1 MFSTAAF
8 AQDDPTSTPS
18 APTET
23 TTPAPVETPAPP
35 PSSTP
40 PTSEPAP
47 QPAPQPAQQQAPN
60 NVTGVLYADKNAN
73 GQQDPGEAISGG
85 KISLYGSTR
94 HETTS
99 DADGKFGFAGV
110 APGTYNPFYELPDG
124 WKVHRADINGD
135 MITVT
140 ANATTQ
146 IAARAER
153 PYSEQ
158 FKVSA
163 SLDRDSYEYPGFV
176 KITATFTNNTDRRI
190 AHIGAQCNRANKQN
204 ALGNSSEWYLQFP
217 LSLEP
222 GQTRTFTVP
231 EKVPQGALTE
241 GVATLDCAFAPNSHW
256 NTDGPSVFAQAKVI
270 GGINYAMVL
279 GQDKN
284 ANQRIDADETVS
296 GAQVVLLD
304 PKVGAQI
311 AERTSGADGKVVF
324 TGLKAGEYRAVLLG
338 SWGFTDDS
346 QQLVQITDQGGASDK
361 FLKYASP
368 PSLTTTMKLDK
379 PRYGS
384 HEIVRVDVTTTNTG
398 GKTAE
403 LFRLMGSFYDLDIDG
418 RQWGDV
424 GQSGPGVRIA
434 AGETRTFSFSGKIRN
449 FPNGKLQLWGM
460 VDYLGVP
467 NPGNRGYSAEAEV
480 VQTNGD
486 LGGVVYIDRNHN
498 KQQDPGEEAADVL
511 VEANGGAPYGYVKTT
526 TDAGGRY
533 SFKNIPSG
541 TYWVGYT
548 LADGWVVHSEGD
560 APETRVTPGAPVQL
574 TARAERPYTEALKAT
589 IVLDKSI
596 YAVGEEAKI
605 TITLSNRAAYEV
617 GRIIAAC
624 DRAGNG
630 NELGSG
636 WPMAEGWGDLREKG
650 VTLAAGETKTI
661 VVKEKVPATARWLNR
676 VNVRCDFAPWAGWND
691 DTVVGYDWAALSGVG
706 VGSLAGPLA
715 YDRNKNFVVDPGE
728 AIGNTRVFLM
738 TDREYGGI
746 VAETVSDAEGNVRFD
761 GVPAGDYW
769 SVVDGPWKSEGEWG
783 GHHMITADQLQRT
796 SFFVVPGP
804 APAPPSGGDNGHQ
817 DEQLPGGSGTGGAL
831 ARTGASVLGL
841 GVVAV
846 LLVAFGFGARLAGRR
861 RTS

>member
-23 TTPAPVETPAPP
+23 TAPVETPAPP
-35 PSSTP
+35 SVSSEP
-40 PTSEPAP
+40 APTSEPAP
-47 QPAPQPAQQQAPN
+47 PPAPAPAQAQAQAQN
-60 NVTGVLYADKNAN
+60 NVTGVLYADKNSN
-73 GQQDPGEAISGG
+73 GQQDPGEAIAGG
-85 KISLYGSTR
+85 KVTLYGSNR
-94 HETTS
+94 HYATS
-99 DADGKFGFAGV
+99 DADGKFGFADV

-124 WKVHRADINGD
+124 WVVHRAEMSGD
-135 MITVT
+135 MVTVT
-140 ANATTQ
+140 ANVATHVV
-146 IAARAER
+146 ARAER

-176 KITATFTNNTDRRI
+176 KITMAFTNDTDRRI
-190 AHIGAQCNRANKQN
+190 AHIGTQCNRSNKRN
-204 ALGNSSEWYLQFP
+204 ALGESAEWYLQFP

-222 GQTRTFTVP
+222 GQTRTFTVT

-241 GVATLDCAFAPNSHW
+241 GVATLDCAFAPNSNW
-256 NTDGPSVFAQAKVI
+256 NTDGPSVFAQARVV
-270 GGINYAMVL
+270 GGINYTML
-279 GQDKN
+279 FGQDKN

-296 GAQVVLLD
+296 GAQVVLLN
-304 PKVGAQI
+304 PQVGTQI

-338 SWGFTDDS
+338 SWEFTDES
-346 QQLVQITDQGGASDK
+346 QQLVQITEQGGASDK

-368 PSLTTTMKLDK
+368 PSLTTTMKFDK
-379 PRYGS
+379 PRYES
-384 HEIVRVDVTTTNTG
+384 HEIVRVDVTVTNKG
-398 GKTAE
+398 GKAAE
-403 LFRLMGSFYDLDIDG
+403 RFRLLDMFYDLDLG
-418 RQWGDV
+418 YPNQWGDV
-424 GQSGPGVRIA
+424 RRDGPGVRIA
-434 AGETRTFSFSGKIRN
+434 PGETRTFSVSGKIRS
-449 FPNGKLQLWGM
+449 FPNGKLSLWG
-460 VDYLGVP
+460 VVEYIGVP
-467 NPGNRGYSAEAEV
+467 NPGNNSFSAVAEV

-498 KQQDPGEEAADVL
+498 KRQDPGEEAADVL

-526 TDAGGRY
+526 TDANGRY

-541 TYWVGYT
+541 NYWVGYT
-548 LADGWVVHSEGD
+548 LAGGWIVHMEGNG
-560 APETRVTPGAPVQL
+560 PEIRVTPGAPVQL

-589 IVLDKSI
+589 MVLDKSVYSI
-596 YAVGEEAKI
+596 GEEAKV
-605 TITLSNRAAYEV
+605 TITLSNRADYEV

-630 NELGSG
+630 NQLGSG
-636 WPMAEGWGDLREKG
+636 WPMAEGWGDLRETG
-650 VTLAAGETKTI
+650 VTLTAGETKTI
-661 VVKEKVPATARWLNR
+661 IVKERVPATARWENR
-676 VNVRCDFAPWAGWND
+676 VHVACDFAPWAGWNND
-691 DTVVGYDWAALSGVG
+691 VVSAYDWASVPGG
-706 VGSLAGPLA
+706 TGSLAGPLA
-715 YDRNKNFVVDPGE
+715 YDRNKNFVVDLGE

-738 TDREYGGI
+738 TDREFGGI

-783 GHHMITADQLQRT
+783 GHHQIIADQLGRT

-804 APAPPSGGDNGHQ
+804 DVAPPAGGDNGHQ
-817 DEQLPGGSGTGGAL
+817 GEQPGGSTGGAL

-841 GVVAV
+841 GLVAA
-846 LLVAFGFGARLAGRR
+846 LLVAFGFGARVAGRR
-861 RTS
+861 KTS